1 MDFYATWCGQ
11 CRQLGAVLDELAIDW
26 DGKVKIV
33 TVDVERNEHLVDRFE
48 IRKIPTLVL
57 FENGEEKAR
66 LIEPTRRP
74 AVEAGLADAL
84 GQVVS

>member
-1 MDFYATWCGQ
+1 M
-11 CRQLGAVLDELAIDW
+11 
-26 DGKVKIV
+26 
-33 TVDVERNEHLVDRFE
+33 TVDVERNEHLVDPYG

-57 FENGEEKAR
+57 FEDGEERAR

-84 GQVVS
+84 GQVVG